1 MIQIECTLF
10 KKIYNVKKICR
21 YRAEMPRNAKQV
33 FTAYTSDIDKTIYWI
48 YSTDSG
54 ILYAKKSPC
63 N

>member
-10 KKIYNVKKICR
+10 KKVYNVKKICKSCS
-21 YRAEMPRNAKQV
+21 EMPKTAKQRY
-33 FTAYTSDIDKTIYWI
+33 TAYTSDIDKTIYWI

-54 ILYAKKSPC
+54 VLYAKKSPT